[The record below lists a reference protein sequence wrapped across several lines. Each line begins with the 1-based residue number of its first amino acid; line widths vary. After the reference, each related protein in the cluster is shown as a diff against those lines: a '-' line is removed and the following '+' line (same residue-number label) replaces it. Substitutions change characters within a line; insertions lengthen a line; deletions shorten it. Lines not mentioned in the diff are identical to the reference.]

1 MEGLLRFCFS
11 KSLGSVPSLEVL
23 WSSVD
28 TLEAWM
34 PTRFPATPLIT
45 GWKTAMSGNLMMT
58 LLRIL
63 PPMLEITIAERTGV
77 QPL

>member
-1 MEGLLRFCFS
+1 MDGLLRFCFS
-11 KSLGSVPSLEVL
+11 KALGSVPSLEVL

-45 GWKTAMSGNLMMT
+45 GCWTEG
-58 LLRIL
+58 R
-63 PPMLEITIAERTGV
+63 RWR
-77 QPL
+77 